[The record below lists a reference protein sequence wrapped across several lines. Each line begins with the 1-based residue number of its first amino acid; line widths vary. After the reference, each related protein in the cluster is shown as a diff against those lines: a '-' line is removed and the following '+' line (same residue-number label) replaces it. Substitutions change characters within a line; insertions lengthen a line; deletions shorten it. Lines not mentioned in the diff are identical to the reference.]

1 MMVSWNSDT
10 ARYSN
15 RNISPVSLKMA
26 VLMSSSQMKARLRY
40 SSLFVNVY
48 KHLCIN
54 IYKRTFM
61 YKRLKMFINQTT
73 VKKL

>member
-1 MMVSWNSDT
+1 MNNLPIYINLSLYSVFYDIIYFYISAHNLMMASNNSDT

-40 SSLFVNVY
+40 SSLFVNV
-48 KHLCIN
+48 
-54 IYKRTFM
+54 
-61 YKRLKMFINQTT
+61 
-73 VKKL
+73 